1 MATYTTGAQFDGD
14 QGNLS
19 AGKLELQLAKAENAL
34 DKLEAN
40 GAVTAIVDKRTVTG
54 HAIDVLADRRQIRR
68 RRRAGEDDRCRLPGD
83 ERQDVD
89 LLEGVR

>member
-1 MATYTTGAQFDGD
+1 MATYTTAAQFDGD

-19 AGKLELQLAKAENAL
+19 AGKLELQLAKDENAL

-54 HAIDVLADRRQIRR
+54 TRLTLFAGRGQVRR
-68 RRRAGEDDRCRLPGD
+68 RRRAGEDDRRATA
-83 ERQDVD
+83 R
-89 LLEGVR
+89 RRAARR